1 MKYNR
6 PSLVDNIIFEIYGK
20 EIYSGNLLQK
30 ITVKKTEK
38 AKAKPLDNYKYC
50 KSIKIKKLY
59 YYNFFKAQKKVWHNR

>member
-6 PSLVDNIIFEIYGK
+6 PSLFDNIFVKIYGK

-38 AKAKPLDNYKYC
+38 TKAKPLENYKYSKIYQNKVIVPLELLQGTK
-50 KSIKIKKLY
+50 KSL
-59 YYNFFKAQKKVWHNR
+59 A

>member
-6 PSLVDNIIFEIYGK
+6 SSLFDNIFVKIYGK

-38 AKAKPLDNYKYC
+38 AKAKPLDNYRYSKIYQNKKIVLLELLQGTK
-50 KSIKIKKLY
+50 KSL
-59 YYNFFKAQKKVWHNR
+59 A

>member
-38 AKAKPLDNYKYC
+38 AKAKPLDNYRYSKIYQNKKIVLLELLQGTK
-50 KSIKIKKLY
+50 KSL
-59 YYNFFKAQKKVWHNR
+59 A